1 MIISIKHSG
10 ADVRA
15 LKKIIRYN
23 TNDKKPLNSSK
34 NPRLLGIRSSMGFC
48 DHTNKPEY
56 DRFMQQ
62 FVDEVKETQRLH
74 QKNHK
79 RRKTKHLYDHVVVS
93 FSEDDDKKL
102 DRFKQ
107 MDIIIK
113 ALKTDKNFKDIEI
126 TPYVIWPQE
135 DSGKRHFHMVVS
147 RFNYAGEFRNN
158 SYSKLELR
166 KTAMQAESKY
176 KLTKT
181 QQFSNKIKK
190 NLHPNTLNTKKADYQ
205 HKKEQIAHDRPIAKK
220 AILAIRNQFYDYPY
234 QNEEQKK
241 LSVKSVLVDKELA
254 KNADIDKIKTML
266 HNTYKQSNTGRQFL
280 QKLIDTDIEY
290 ELLTFK
296 DGRHKGII
304 FKYGNFSVSGSKVHS
319 SMALGKMK
327 RRFRDLDKVLT
338 NGLPA
343 TTLTNSDQKLN
354 LDFSFTSKNYK
365 QSVDLNGDILLYYH
379 KKNINKNPNNFNL
392 RINKDRTTITFSSKS
407 ANTYDL
413 RLALEL
419 AKESGWTKAVLT
431 SEDKDYFK
439 RLLAESVKMD
449 KEQGLFF
456 VRAKTLKLSYEDLI
470 DIHPDITFDQA
481 TKLLID
487 GDLLESKDDQY
498 KLAGLAAQQLIR
510 HTSDPLNF
518 PSANEIAIAEKL
530 KETKDP
536 DKVLALM
543 SLDRAHT
550 GEEKNIEKVVLEL
563 TQRSEQKPDSEKDYF
578 TLNYDKPKPQPK
590 VKDFGAKQEVK
601 KPQRNPS
608 LDLKMY
614 QAWQA
619 VVLRKT
625 RKKPL
630 LTERQWLSALQHN
643 SVKHLGFAE
652 GSIAAKEFAKLTYK
666 PDDYMKSSVKDKYK
680 NVFKLKYQYKYYD
693 TYSATLL

>member
-34 NPRLLGIRSSMGFC
+34 NPRLLGIRSSMGVC
-48 DHTNKPEY
+48 DHTDKTEY
-56 DRFMQQ
+56 NRFMLQ

-190 NLHPNTLNTKKADYQ
+190 NLHSNTLNTKKADYQ

-220 AILAIRNQFYDYPY
+220 ALLAIRNQFYDYPY

-510 HTSDPLNF
+510 YTSNTLNF
-518 PSANEIAIAEKL
+518 PSANEIAIAKKL

-563 TQRSEQKPDSEKDYF
+563 TQRPEQKPDLENDYF

-693 TYSATLL
+693 THTGSPY

>member
-23 TNDKKPLNSSK
+23 TNDKKPLNSSE
-34 NPRLLGIRSSMGFC
+34 NPRLLGIRSSMGYC
-48 DHTNKPEY
+48 DHTNKAEY
-56 DRFMQQ
+56 DCFMQQ

-74 QKNHK
+74 EKNHK

-135 DSGKRHFHMVVS
+135 DSGKRHFHMVIS

-158 SYSKLELR
+158 SYSRLELR

-220 AILAIRNQFYDYPY
+220 AILAIRNQFYDDPY
-234 QNEEQKK
+234 QSIEQLE
-241 LSVKSVLVDKELA
+241 LSAKAANVDTELA
-254 KNADIDKIKTML
+254 KNASIEKLKKTIYQ
-266 HNTYKQSNTGRQFL
+266 TYQKSGSGRAFL
-280 QKLIDTDIEY
+280 QKLIDADIEY
-290 ELLTFK
+290 EVLTYS
-296 DGRHKGII
+296 DGRHKGIV
-304 FKYGNFSVSGSKVHS
+304 FKEGDLSISGSKIHS

-327 RRFRDLDKVLT
+327 RRFKDLDKVLT

-343 TTLTNSDQKLN
+343 TTLTCSGQKLN
-354 LDFSFTSKNYK
+354 LDFSFSSKNYK
-365 QSVDLNGDILLYYH
+365 QSVDLNGDTLVYYH
-379 KKNINKNPNNFNL
+379 KKNIDRNPSNYNL
-392 RINKDRTTITFSSKS
+392 RINKDRTTITFGHKS
-407 ANTYDL
+407 ANNHDL

-419 AKESGWTKAVLT
+419 AKESEWTKAILT
-431 SEDKDYFK
+431 SSDKDYFK
-439 RLLAESVKMD
+439 RLLAESIKMD
-449 KEQGLFF
+449 SEQGLFF
-456 VRAKTLKLSYEDLI
+456 VRAKTLKLSFEDLI
-470 DIHPDITFDQA
+470 DIHPNITFDQA

-487 GDLLESKDDQY
+487 GDLLQSKDDQY

-510 HTSDPLNF
+510 YASNTLNF
-518 PSANEIAIAEKL
+518 PSANEIAIAKKL

-563 TQRSEQKPDSEKDYF
+563 TQRPEQKPDSENDYF

-693 TYSATLL
+693 THTGSSS

>member
-23 TNDKKPLNSSK
+23 TNDKKPLNTFE
-34 NPRLLGIRSSMGFC
+34 NPRLLGVRSSMGVC
-48 DHTNKPEY
+48 DHTDKAEY
-56 DRFMQQ
+56 NRFMLQ

-74 QKNHK
+74 EKSHK

-93 FSEDDDKKL
+93 FSEHDDKKL

-107 MDIIIK
+107 MDIIINS
-113 ALKTDKNFKDIEI
+113 LKTDKNFKDIEI
-126 TPYVIWPQE
+126 TPYMIWPQE
-135 DSGKRHFHMVVS
+135 DSGKRHFHMVIS

-158 SYSKLELR
+158 AFSKLELR

-205 HKKEQIAHDRPIAKK
+205 HKNDQIANDRPIAKK
-220 AILAIRNQFYDYPY
+220 ALLAVRSQFYDYPY
-234 QNEEQKK
+234 QNKEQQQ
-241 LSVKSVLVDKELA
+241 LSVKSALVDEELA
-254 KNADIDKIKTML
+254 KNANIDKVKTMI
-266 HNTYKQSNTGRQFL
+266 HSIYKQSGSGRQFL

-290 ELLTFK
+290 ELLTYK
-296 DGRHKGII
+296 DGKHKGIV
-304 FKYGNFSVSGSKVHS
+304 FKYGDFSMSGSKIHS

-327 RRFRDLDKVLT
+327 RRFSDLDNMLV
-338 NGLPA
+338 NGLPE

-365 QSVDLNGDILLYYH
+365 QTIDIHGDTLVYYH
-379 KKNINKNPNNFNL
+379 KKNIDKNPSNYNL
-392 RINKDRTTITFSSKS
+392 RINKDRTTIIFGHKT
-407 ANTYDL
+407 ANNHDL

-439 RLLAESVKMD
+439 RLLAESIKMD
-449 KEQGLFF
+449 SEQGLFF
-456 VRAKTLKLSYEDLI
+456 VRAKTLKLTFEDLI
-470 DIHPDITFDQA
+470 DIHPEITFDQA

-487 GDLLESKDDQY
+487 GDLLESKDDQF

-510 HTSDPLNF
+510 HASNPLNF
-518 PSANEIAIAEKL
+518 PSANEIAIAKKL

-536 DKVLALM
+536 DKILALM
-543 SLDRAHT
+543 SLDRAQT
-550 GEEKNIEKVVLEL
+550 GEEKTIDNVVWEL
-563 TQRSEQKPDSEKDYF
+563 TQRPEQKSDSENDYF
-578 TLNYDKPKPQPK
+578 TLNDGKSEPQPK
-590 VKDFGAKQEVK
+590 IKDFGAKPEVK

-614 QAWQA
+614 QAWQT

-630 LTERQWLSALQHN
+630 LTEREWISALQKN
-643 SVKHLGFAE
+643 SVKHLGFAD
-652 GSIAAKEFAKLTYK
+652 GSIAAREFAKLVLK

-693 TYSATLL
+693 THTGSSC

>member
-23 TNDKKPLNSSK
+23 TNDKKPLNSSE

-56 DRFMQQ
+56 NRFMQQ

-74 QKNHK
+74 EKNHK

-158 SYSKLELR
+158 AFSKLELR
-166 KTAMQAESKY
+166 NTAMQAESKY

-190 NLHPNTLNTKKADYQ
+190 KLHPNTLNSKKAAYQ
-205 HKKEQIAHDRPIAKK
+205 HKNEQIAHDRPIAKK
-220 AILAIRNQFYDYPY
+220 ALLAIRNQFYDYPY
-234 QNEEQKK
+234 QNEEQLE
-241 LSVKSVLVDKELA
+241 LSSKAANVDTELA
-254 KNADIDKIKTML
+254 KNASIEKLKKTIYQ
-266 HNTYKQSNTGRQFL
+266 TYQKSGSGRAFL
-280 QKLIDTDIEY
+280 QKLIDADIKY
-290 ELLTFK
+290 ELLTYSDGHHKGIVFK
-296 DGRHKGII
+296 DGDLSI
-304 FKYGNFSVSGSKVHS
+304 SGSKIHS

-327 RRFRDLDKVLT
+327 RKFRDLDKVLT
-338 NGLPA
+338 HGLPA
-343 TTLTNSDQKLN
+343 TTLTCSGKKLN
-354 LDFSFTSKNYK
+354 LNFSFTSKNYK
-365 QSVDLNGDILLYYH
+365 QAIDLNGDTLVYYH
-379 KKNINKNPNNFNL
+379 KKNINRNPSNYNL
-392 RINKDRTTITFSSKS
+392 RINKDRTTITFGHKS
-407 ANTYDL
+407 ANSYDL

-419 AKESGWTKAVLT
+419 AKKSGWEKAVLT
-431 SEDKDYFK
+431 SDDKDYYK

-449 KEQGLFF
+449 SKQGLFF
-456 VRAKTLKLSYEDLI
+456 IRAKTLKLSFEDLI
-470 DIHPDITFDQA
+470 EIHPNITFDEA

-487 GDLLESKDDQY
+487 GNLLESKDDQY

-510 HTSDPLNF
+510 HTTNGLNF
-518 PSANEIAIAEKL
+518 PSANEIAIAKKL
-530 KETKDP
+530 KETKEP
-536 DKVLALM
+536 DKILALM
-543 SLDRAHT
+543 SLDRANT
-550 GEEKNIEKVVLEL
+550 GEEKTIEKVMLKL
-563 TQRSEQKPDSEKDYF
+563 TQRPEQKSDSENDYF
-578 TLNYDKPKPQPK
+578 NLNYDKPKQKPK
-590 VKDFGAKQEVK
+590 SRDFAAKQEVK
-601 KPQRNPS
+601 KPQRNSS
-608 LDLKMY
+608 LDLEMY
-614 QAWQA
+614 QAWQT
-619 VVLRKT
+619 VVLHKT

-630 LTERQWLSALQHN
+630 LTERQWISALQQN
-643 SVKHLGFAE
+643 SVKHLGFTE
-652 GSIAAKEFAKLTYK
+652 GSIAAKEFAKLTYR
-666 PDDYMKSSVKDKYK
+666 PDEYMKSSVKDKYK

-693 TYSATLL
+693 THSGYS

>member
-23 TNDKKPLNSSK
+23 TNDKKPLNSSE
-34 NPRLLGIRSSMGFC
+34 NPRLLGIRSSMGVC
-48 DHTNKPEY
+48 DHTDKTEY
-56 DRFMQQ
+56 NRFMLQ

-93 FSEDDDKKL
+93 FSEDDDKRF

-158 SYSKLELR
+158 AFSKLELR
-166 KTAMQAESKY
+166 NTAMQAESKY

-190 NLHPNTLNTKKADYQ
+190 NLHPNTLNNKKAAYQ
-205 HKKEQIAHDRPIAKK
+205 HKNEQIAHDRPIAKK
-220 AILAIRNQFYDYPY
+220 ALLAIRNQFYDYPY
-234 QNEEQKK
+234 QNEEQLE
-241 LSVKSVLVDKELA
+241 LSAKAANVDTELA
-254 KNADIDKIKTML
+254 KNASIEKLKKTIYQ
-266 HNTYKQSNTGRQFL
+266 TYQKSGSGRAFL
-280 QKLIDTDIEY
+280 QKLIDSDIEY
-290 ELLTFK
+290 EVLTYS
-296 DGRHKGII
+296 DGRHKGIV
-304 FKYGNFSVSGSKVHS
+304 FKDGDLSISGSKIHS

-343 TTLTNSDQKLN
+343 TTLTCSGQKLN

-365 QSVDLNGDILLYYH
+365 QTVDLNGDTLVYYH
-379 KKNINKNPNNFNL
+379 KKNIDRNPSNYNL
-392 RINKDRTTITFSSKS
+392 RINKDRTTITFGHKS
-407 ANTYDL
+407 ANNHDL

-419 AKESGWTKAVLT
+419 AKESEWTKAILT
-431 SEDKDYFK
+431 SSDKDYFK
-439 RLLAESVKMD
+439 RLLAESIKMD
-449 KEQGLFF
+449 SEQGLFF
-456 VRAKTLKLSYEDLI
+456 VRAKTLKLTFEDLI
-470 DIHPDITFDQA
+470 DIHPNITFDQA

-487 GDLLESKDDQY
+487 GDLLQSKDDQY

-510 HTSDPLNF
+510 YASHTLNF
-518 PSANEIAIAEKL
+518 PSANEIAIAKKL
-530 KETKDP
+530 KGMKDP

-543 SLDRAHT
+543 SIDRTHT
-550 GEEKNIEKVVLEL
+550 GEAKPIDVDTLEL
-563 TQRSEQKPDSEKDYF
+563 THRAEQKSDSDNNYF

-601 KPQRNPS
+601 KAQRNPN
-608 LDLKMY
+608 LDLRMY

-625 RKKPL
+625 RKNHYLP
-630 LTERQWLSALQHN
+630 
-643 SVKHLGFAE
+643 
-652 GSIAAKEFAKLTYK
+652 
-666 PDDYMKSSVKDKYK
+666 
-680 NVFKLKYQYKYYD
+680 NV
-693 TYSATLL
+693 SG

>member
-34 NPRLLGIRSSMGFC
+34 NPRLLGICSSMGVC

-93 FSEDDDKKL
+93 FSEDDDKRF

-510 HTSDPLNF
+510 YTSNTLNF
-518 PSANEIAIAEKL
+518 PSANEIAIAKKL

-563 TQRSEQKPDSEKDYF
+563 TQRPEQKPDLENDYF

-619 VVLRKT
+619 IVLRKT

-643 SVKHLGFAE
+643 SVKHLGFDE
-652 GSIAAKEFAKLTYK
+652 GSIAAKEFAKLAYR
-666 PDDYMKSSVKDKYK
+666 PDEYMKSSVKDKYK

-693 TYSATLL
+693 THTGSSS

>member
-23 TNDKKPLNSSK
+23 TNDKKPLNSSE
-34 NPRLLGIRSSMGFC
+34 NPRLLGIRSSMGVC

-56 DRFMQQ
+56 DRFMLQ

-74 QKNHK
+74 QRNHK

-190 NLHPNTLNTKKADYQ
+190 NLHPNTLNTKKTDYQ
-205 HKKEQIAHDRPIAKK
+205 HKAKQIAHDRPIVKK
-220 AILAIRNQFYDYPY
+220 AILAIRNQFYDDPY
-234 QNEEQKK
+234 QSIEQLELAAKAAN
-241 LSVKSVLVDKELA
+241 VDTELA
-254 KNADIDKIKTML
+254 KNASLEQMKKTIYQ
-266 HNTYKQSNTGRQFL
+266 TYQKSGSGRAFL
-280 QKLIDTDIEY
+280 QKMIDADIKY
-290 ELLTFK
+290 EVLTYS
-296 DGRHKGII
+296 DGRHKGIV
-304 FKYGNFSVSGSKVHS
+304 FKDGDLSISGSKIHS

-327 RRFRDLDKVLT
+327 RRFKDLDKVLT

-343 TTLTNSDQKLN
+343 TTLTCSGQKLN

-365 QSVDLNGDILLYYH
+365 QSVDLNGDTLVYYH
-379 KKNINKNPNNFNL
+379 KKNIDRNPSNYNL
-392 RINKDRTTITFSSKS
+392 RINKDRTTITFGHKS
-407 ANTYDL
+407 ANNHDL

-419 AKESGWTKAVLT
+419 AKESEWTKAILT
-431 SEDKDYFK
+431 SSDKDYFK
-439 RLLAESVKMD
+439 RLLAESIKMD
-449 KEQGLFF
+449 SEQGLFF
-456 VRAKTLKLSYEDLI
+456 VRAKTLKLSFEDLI
-470 DIHPDITFDQA
+470 DIHPNITFDQA

-487 GDLLESKDDQY
+487 GDLLQSKDDQY

-510 HTSDPLNF
+510 YASNTLNF
-518 PSANEIAIAEKL
+518 PSANEIAIAKKL
-530 KETKDP
+530 KGMKDP

-543 SLDRAHT
+543 SLDRTHT
-550 GEEKNIEKVVLEL
+550 GEAKPIGDIDTLEL
-563 TQRSEQKPDSEKDYF
+563 THRPEQKSDSENDYF
-578 TLNYDKPKPQPK
+578 TLNHDKPKPK
-590 VKDFGAKQEVK
+590 SRDFSAKPEVK
-601 KPQRNPS
+601 QPVRNPS

-614 QAWQA
+614 QAWQT

-643 SVKHLGFAE
+643 SVKHLGFDE
-652 GSIAAKEFAKLTYK
+652 SSIAAKEFAKLTYK

-693 TYSATLL
+693 THTGSSY

>member
-1 MIISIKHSG
+1 
-10 ADVRA
+10 
-15 LKKIIRYN
+15 
-23 TNDKKPLNSSK
+23 
-34 NPRLLGIRSSMGFC
+34 MGFC

-135 DSGKRHFHMVVS
+135 DSGKRHFHMVIS

-190 NLHPNTLNTKKADYQ
+190 NLHPNTLNTKKTDYQ
-205 HKKEQIAHDRPIAKK
+205 YKAKQIAHDRPIAKK
-220 AILAIRNQFYDYPY
+220 AILAIRNQFYDDPY
-234 QNEEQKK
+234 QSIEQLELTAKAAN
-241 LSVKSVLVDKELA
+241 VDTELA
-254 KNADIDKIKTML
+254 KNASLEQMKKTI
-266 HNTYKQSNTGRQFL
+266 HQTYQKSGSGRAFL
-280 QKLIDTDIEY
+280 QKMIDADIKY
-290 ELLTFK
+290 EVLTYS
-296 DGRHKGII
+296 DGRHKGIV
-304 FKYGNFSVSGSKVHS
+304 FKDGDLSISGSKIHS

-327 RRFRDLDKVLT
+327 RRFKDLDKVLT

-343 TTLTNSDQKLN
+343 TTLTCSGQKLN

-365 QSVDLNGDILLYYH
+365 QSVDLNGDTLVYYH
-379 KKNINKNPNNFNL
+379 KKNIGRNPSNYNL
-392 RINKDRTTITFSSKS
+392 RINKDRNTITFGHKS
-407 ANTYDL
+407 ANSYDL

-419 AKESGWTKAVLT
+419 AKESEWTKAILT
-431 SEDKDYFK
+431 SSDKDYFK
-439 RLLAESVKMD
+439 RLLAESIKMD
-449 KEQGLFF
+449 SEQGLFF
-456 VRAKTLKLSYEDLI
+456 VRAKTLKLTFEDLI
-470 DIHPDITFDQA
+470 DIHPNITFDQA

-487 GDLLESKDDQY
+487 GDLLESNDDQY

-510 HTSDPLNF
+510 HVSNPLNF

-543 SLDRAHT
+543 SLDRVHT
-550 GEEKNIEKVVLEL
+550 GEEKTIEKVVLEL
-563 TQRSEQKPDSEKDYF
+563 TQRPKQKTDSEHNYF

-590 VKDFGAKQEVK
+590 LKDFGAKEEVK
-601 KPQRNPS
+601 KPQRNPN

-614 QAWQA
+614 QAWQT
-619 VVLRKT
+619 VVFRKT
-625 RKKPL
+625 RQKPL
-630 LTERQWLSALQHN
+630 LTERQWLSALQKN

-652 GSIAAKEFAKLTYK
+652 GSIAAKEFAKLAYR

-693 TYSATLL
+693 AHTGSSS

>member
-158 SYSKLELR
+158 AFSKLELR

-563 TQRSEQKPDSEKDYF
+563 TQRPEQKPDSENDYF

-693 TYSATLL
+693 THTGSSC

>member
-23 TNDKKPLNSSK
+23 TNDKKPLNSSE
-34 NPRLLGIRSSMGFC
+34 NPRLLGIRSSMGVC

-56 DRFMQQ
+56 DRFMLQ

-74 QKNHK
+74 EKNHK

-135 DSGKRHFHMVVS
+135 DSGKRHFHMVIS

-158 SYSKLELR
+158 SFSKLELR

-190 NLHPNTLNTKKADYQ
+190 NLHPNTLNSKKAAYQ
-205 HKKEQIAHDRPIAKK
+205 HKNEQIAHDRPIAKK
-220 AILAIRNQFYDYPY
+220 ALLAIRNQFYDYPY
-234 QNEEQKK
+234 QNEEQLE
-241 LSVKSVLVDKELA
+241 LSAKATNVDVELA
-254 KNADIDKIKTML
+254 KNASIEKLKKTIYQ
-266 HNTYKQSNTGRQFL
+266 TYQKSGSGRAFL
-280 QKLIDTDIEY
+280 QKLIDTDIKY
-290 ELLTFK
+290 ELLTYS
-296 DGRHKGII
+296 DGRHKGIV
-304 FKYGNFSVSGSKVHS
+304 FKDGDLSISGSKIHS

-327 RRFRDLDKVLT
+327 RRFRDLDKVLA
-338 NGLPA
+338 NGLPT
-343 TTLTNSDQKLN
+343 TTLTCSGQKLN

-365 QSVDLNGDILLYYH
+365 QTSDLNGDTLVYYH
-379 KKNINKNPNNFNL
+379 KKNIGKNPSNYNL
-392 RINKDRTTITFSSKS
+392 RINKDRTTITFGHKT
-407 ANTYDL
+407 ANNHDL

-419 AKESGWTKAVLT
+419 AKESEWTKAILT
-431 SEDKDYFK
+431 SSDKDYFK
-439 RLLAESVKMD
+439 RLLAESIKMD

-456 VRAKTLKLSYEDLI
+456 VRAKTLKLSFEDLI

-481 TKLLID
+481 TKLLIG

-510 HTSDPLNF
+510 HVSNPLNF
-518 PSANEIAIAEKL
+518 PTANEIAIAKKL
-530 KETKDP
+530 KGMKDP

-543 SLDRAHT
+543 SLDRTHT
-550 GEEKNIEKVVLEL
+550 GEAKPIDDLDTLEL
-563 TQRSEQKPDSEKDYF
+563 THRAEQKSDSENDYF
-578 TLNYDKPKPQPK
+578 TLNYGKPKPK
-590 VKDFGAKQEVK
+590 SRDFGAKPEVK
-601 KPQRNPS
+601 KPQRNPN

-614 QAWQA
+614 QAWQT
-619 VVLRKT
+619 VVLRKS
-625 RKKPL
+625 RIKPK
-630 LTERQWLSALQHN
+630 LTERQWISALQQN
-643 SVKHLGFAE
+643 SVKHLGFNE
-652 GSIAAKEFAKLTYK
+652 GSIAAREFAKLVFK
-666 PDDYMKSSVKDKYK
+666 PDEYMKSSITDKYK

-693 TYSATLL
+693 THTGSSS

>member
-34 NPRLLGIRSSMGFC
+34 NPRLLGIRSSMGVC
-48 DHTNKPEY
+48 DHTDKTEY
-56 DRFMQQ
+56 NRFMLQ

-102 DRFKQ
+102 DRYKQ

-220 AILAIRNQFYDYPY
+220 ALLAIRNQFYDYPY

-510 HTSDPLNF
+510 YTSNTLNF
-518 PSANEIAIAEKL
+518 PSANEIAIAKKL

-563 TQRSEQKPDSEKDYF
+563 TQRPEQKPDSENDYF

-601 KPQRNPS
+601 KAQRNPN
-608 LDLKMY
+608 LDLRMY

-643 SVKHLGFAE
+643 SVKHLGFDE

-693 TYSATLL
+693 THTGSSC

>member
-10 ADVRA
+10 ANVRA

-23 TNDKKPLNSSK
+23 TNDKKPLNSSE

-135 DSGKRHFHMVVS
+135 DSGKRHFHMVIS

-190 NLHPNTLNTKKADYQ
+190 NLHPNTLNTKKTDYQ
-205 HKKEQIAHDRPIAKK
+205 YKAKQIAHDRPIAKK
-220 AILAIRNQFYDYPY
+220 AILAIRNQFYDDPY
-234 QNEEQKK
+234 QSIEQLELTAKAAN
-241 LSVKSVLVDKELA
+241 VDTELA
-254 KNADIDKIKTML
+254 KNASLEQMKKTI
-266 HNTYKQSNTGRQFL
+266 HQTYQKSGSGRAFL
-280 QKLIDTDIEY
+280 QKMIDADIKY
-290 ELLTFK
+290 EVLTYS
-296 DGRHKGII
+296 DGRHKGIV
-304 FKYGNFSVSGSKVHS
+304 FKDGDLSISGSKIHS

-327 RRFRDLDKVLT
+327 RRFKDLDKVLT

-343 TTLTNSDQKLN
+343 TTLTCSGQKLN

-365 QSVDLNGDILLYYH
+365 QSVDLNGDTLVYYH
-379 KKNINKNPNNFNL
+379 KKNIGRNPSNYNL
-392 RINKDRTTITFSSKS
+392 RINKDRNTITFGHKS
-407 ANTYDL
+407 ANSYDL

-419 AKESGWTKAVLT
+419 AKESEWTKAILT
-431 SEDKDYFK
+431 SSDKDYFK
-439 RLLAESVKMD
+439 RLLAESIKMD
-449 KEQGLFF
+449 SEQGLFF
-456 VRAKTLKLSYEDLI
+456 VRAKTLKLTFEDLI
-470 DIHPDITFDQA
+470 DIHPNITFDQA

-487 GDLLESKDDQY
+487 GDLLESNDDQY

-510 HTSDPLNF
+510 HVSNPLNF

-543 SLDRAHT
+543 SLDRVHT
-550 GEEKNIEKVVLEL
+550 GEEKTIEKVVLEL
-563 TQRSEQKPDSEKDYF
+563 TQRPKQKTDSEHNYF

-590 VKDFGAKQEVK
+590 LKDFGAKEEVK
-601 KPQRNPS
+601 KPQRNPN

-614 QAWQA
+614 QAWQT
-619 VVLRKT
+619 VVFRKT
-625 RKKPL
+625 RQKPL
-630 LTERQWLSALQHN
+630 LTERQWLSALQKN

-652 GSIAAKEFAKLTYK
+652 GSIAAKEFAKLAYR

-693 TYSATLL
+693 AHTGSSS

>member
-10 ADVRA
+10 KDVRA
-15 LKKIIRYN
+15 LKSIIRYN
-23 TNDKKPLNSSK
+23 TNDKKPLNSSE
-34 NPRLLGIRSSMGFC
+34 NPRLIGVQSNMGFC
-48 DHTNKPEY
+48 DHTDKAEY
-56 DRFMQQ
+56 DEFMLQ

-74 QKNHK
+74 ARNHK
-79 RRKTKHLYDHVVVS
+79 RRATKHLYDHVVVS
-93 FSEDDDKKL
+93 FSEADDKKHNQYQ
-102 DRFKQ
+102 Q
-107 MDIIIK
+107 MEIIIK
-113 ALKTDKNFKDIEI
+113 TIKTDKNFKDIEL
-126 TPYVIWPQE
+126 TPYMIWPQE
-135 DSGKRHFHMVVS
+135 DSGKRHYHMVIS

-158 SYSKLELR
+158 AYSRLELR
-166 KTAMQAESKY
+166 KTAMRAEKEF

-181 QQFSNKIKK
+181 QQHSKKAKK
-190 NLHPNTLNTKKADYQ
+190 NLHPNTLNSKKAAYQ
-205 HKKEQIAHDRPIAKK
+205 YKNDQIANDRPMAKK
-220 AILAIRNQFYDYPY
+220 ALLAIRSQFYDYPY
-234 QNEEQKK
+234 QNEKQQQ
-241 LSVKSVLVDKELA
+241 LSTKSAFVDEELT
-254 KNADIDKIKTML
+254 KNADIDKIKTMI
-266 HNTYKQSNTGRQFL
+266 HNTYKQSSSARQFL

-290 ELLTFK
+290 ELLTYK
-296 DGRHKGII
+296 DGKHKGIV
-304 FKYGNFSVSGSKVHS
+304 FKYGDFSISGSKVHS

-327 RRFRDLDKVLT
+327 RRFSDLDNLLV
-338 NGLPA
+338 NGLPK

-365 QSVDLNGDILLYYH
+365 QSVDLNGDILVYYH
-379 KKNINKNPNNFNL
+379 KKNIDRNPSNYNL
-392 RINKDRTTITFSSKS
+392 RINKDRTAISFAHKT
-407 ANTYDL
+407 ANNHDL

-456 VRAKTLKLSYEDLI
+456 VRAKTLKLSFEDLI
-470 DIHPDITFDQA
+470 DIHPNITFDQA

-487 GDLLESKDDQY
+487 GDLLESKDDQF

-510 HTSDPLNF
+510 HASNPLNF
-518 PSANEIAIAEKL
+518 PSANEIAIAKKL

-536 DKVLALM
+536 DKILALM
-543 SLDRAHT
+543 SLDRAQT
-550 GEEKNIEKVVLEL
+550 GEEKTIDNVVWEL
-563 TQRSEQKPDSEKDYF
+563 TQRPEQKSDSENDYF
-578 TLNYDKPKPQPK
+578 TLNDGKSEPQPK
-590 VKDFGAKQEVK
+590 IKDFGAKPEVK

-614 QAWQA
+614 QAWQT

-630 LTERQWLSALQHN
+630 LTEREWISALQKN
-643 SVKHLGFAE
+643 SVKHLGFAD
-652 GSIAAKEFAKLTYK
+652 GSIAAREFAKLVLK

-693 TYSATLL
+693 THTGSSC

>member
-10 ADVRA
+10 KDVRA
-15 LKKIIRYN
+15 LKSIIRYN
-23 TNDKKPLNSSK
+23 TNDKKPLNSSE
-34 NPRLLGIRSSMGFC
+34 NPRLIGVQSNMGFC
-48 DHTNKPEY
+48 DHTDKAEY
-56 DRFMQQ
+56 DEFMLQ

-74 QKNHK
+74 ARNHK
-79 RRKTKHLYDHVVVS
+79 RRATKHLYDHVVVS
-93 FSEDDDKKL
+93 FSEADDKKHNQYQ
-102 DRFKQ
+102 Q
-107 MDIIIK
+107 MEIIIK
-113 ALKTDKNFKDIEI
+113 TIKTDKNFKDIEL
-126 TPYVIWPQE
+126 TPYMIWPQE
-135 DSGKRHFHMVVS
+135 DSGKRHYHMVIS

-158 SYSKLELR
+158 AYSRLELR
-166 KTAMQAESKY
+166 KTAMRAEKEF

-181 QQFSNKIKK
+181 QQHSKKAKK
-190 NLHPNTLNTKKADYQ
+190 NLHPNTLNSKKAAYQ
-205 HKKEQIAHDRPIAKK
+205 YKNDQIASDRPMAKK
-220 AILAIRNQFYDYPY
+220 ALLAIRSQFYDYPY
-234 QNEEQKK
+234 QNEKQQQ
-241 LSVKSVLVDKELA
+241 LSTKSAFVDEELT
-254 KNADIDKIKTML
+254 KNADIDKIKTMI
-266 HNTYKQSNTGRQFL
+266 HNTYKQSSSARQFL

-290 ELLTFK
+290 ELLTYK
-296 DGRHKGII
+296 DGKHKGIV
-304 FKYGNFSVSGSKVHS
+304 FKYGDFSISGSKVHS

-327 RRFRDLDKVLT
+327 RRFSDLDNLLV
-338 NGLPA
+338 NGLPK

-379 KKNINKNPNNFNL
+379 KKNISKNPNNFNL
-392 RINKDRTTITFSSKS
+392 RINKERTTITFSSKS
-407 ANTYDL
+407 ANTYDI

-419 AKESGWTKAVLT
+419 AKESGWNQAVLT

-439 RLLAESVKMD
+439 QLLAESIKMD
-449 KEQGLFF
+449 SEQGLFF
-456 VRAKTLKLSYEDLI
+456 VRAKTLKLSFEDLI
-470 DIHPDITFDQA
+470 DIHPNITFDQA

-510 HTSDPLNF
+510 NASNPLNF

-536 DKVLALM
+536 DKILALM

-550 GEEKNIEKVVLEL
+550 GAEKTIEKVVLEL
-563 TQRSEQKPDSEKDYF
+563 TQRPEQNADSENDYF

-601 KPQRNPS
+601 KPQLNPS
-608 LDLKMY
+608 LDLRMY
-614 QAWQA
+614 QAWQT

-625 RKKPL
+625 RKKPI

-643 SVKHLGFAE
+643 SVKHLGFDE
-652 GSIAAKEFAKLTYK
+652 SSIAAKEFAKLTFK

-693 TYSATLL
+693 TNTGSSS

>member
-23 TNDKKPLNSSK
+23 TNDKKPLNTSE
-34 NPRLLGIRSSMGFC
+34 NPRLLGVRSSMGVC
-48 DHTNKPEY
+48 DHTDKTEY
-56 DRFMQQ
+56 NRFMLQ

-74 QKNHK
+74 EKSHK

-93 FSEDDDKKL
+93 FSEHDDKKL

-158 SYSKLELR
+158 AFSKLELR

-190 NLHPNTLNTKKADYQ
+190 NLHPNTLDSKKADYQ

-234 QNEEQKK
+234 ENQAQHE
-241 LSVKSVLVDKELA
+241 LSAKASLVDAELE
-254 KNADIDKIKTML
+254 KNASIEKLKKTI
-266 HNTYKQSNTGRQFL
+266 HQTYQKSGSGRAFL
-280 QKLIDTDIEY
+280 QKLIDADIKY
-290 ELLTFK
+290 EVLTYS
-296 DGRHKGII
+296 DGRHKGIV
-304 FKYGNFSVSGSKVHS
+304 FKYGDFSMSGSKIHS

-327 RRFRDLDKVLT
+327 RRFSDLDNMLV
-338 NGLPA
+338 NGLPE

-365 QSVDLNGDILLYYH
+365 QTIDIHGDTLVYYH
-379 KKNINKNPNNFNL
+379 KKNIDKNPSNYNL
-392 RINKDRTTITFSSKS
+392 RINKDRTTITFGHKT
-407 ANTYDL
+407 ANNHDL

-439 RLLAESVKMD
+439 RLLAESIKMD
-449 KEQGLFF
+449 SEQGLFF
-456 VRAKTLKLSYEDLI
+456 VRAKTLKLTFEDLI

-510 HTSDPLNF
+510 YTSNTLNF
-518 PSANEIAIAEKL
+518 PSANEIAIAKKL

-543 SLDRAHT
+543 SLDRTHT
-550 GEEKNIEKVVLEL
+550 GETKPIDVNTLEL
-563 TQRSEQKPDSEKDYF
+563 THRAEQQSDSENDYF
-578 TLNYDKPKPQPK
+578 TLNYDKPKPK
-590 VKDFGAKQEVK
+590 SRDFGAKEEVK

-614 QAWQA
+614 QAWQT

-630 LTERQWLSALQHN
+630 LSERQWLSALQHN
-643 SVKHLGFAE
+643 SVKHLGFDE
-652 GSIAAKEFAKLTYK
+652 GSIAAKEFAKLAYR
-666 PDDYMKSSVKDKYK
+666 PDEYMKSSVKDKYK

-693 TYSATLL
+693 THTGSSC

>member
-10 ADVRA
+10 KDVGA

-23 TNDKKPLNSSK
+23 TNDKKPLNSSE
-34 NPRLLGIRSSMGFC
+34 NPRLIGVQSSMGFC
-48 DHTNKPEY
+48 DHTNKAEY
-56 DRFMQQ
+56 DEFMQQ

-74 QKNHK
+74 ARNHN
-79 RRKTKHLYDHVVVS
+79 RRATKHLYDHVVVS
-93 FSEDDDKKL
+93 FSETDDKKHNQYQ
-102 DRFKQ
+102 Q
-107 MDIIIK
+107 MEIIIK
-113 ALKTDKNFKDIEI
+113 ALKTDKNFKDIEL
-126 TPYVIWPQE
+126 TPYMIWPQT
-135 DSGKRHFHMVVS
+135 DSGKRHYHMVIS

-158 SYSKLELR
+158 AYSRLELR
-166 KTAMQAESKY
+166 KTAMRAEKAF

-181 QQFSNKIKK
+181 QQHSKKAKK
-190 NLHPNTLNTKKADYQ
+190 NLHPNTLNSKKAVYQ
-205 HKKEQIAHDRPIAKK
+205 YKNDQIANERPMAKK
-220 AILAIRNQFYDYPY
+220 ALLAIRSQFYDYPY
-234 QNEEQKK
+234 QNEEQQQ
-241 LSVKSVLVDKELA
+241 LSVKSALVDVELA
-254 KNADIDKIKTML
+254 KNADIDKIKTMI
-266 HNTYKQSNTGRQFL
+266 HSVYKQSGTGRQFL
-280 QKLIDTDIEY
+280 QALIDTDIEY
-290 ELLTFK
+290 ELLTYK
-296 DGRHKGII
+296 DGRHKGIV
-304 FKYGNFSVSGSKVHS
+304 FKYGDFSVSGSKVHS

-327 RRFRDLDKVLT
+327 RRFSDLDNILI
-338 NGLPA
+338 NGLPD

-365 QSVDLNGDILLYYH
+365 QSIDINGDILLYYH
-379 KKNINKNPNNFNL
+379 KKNISKNPKNFNL

-419 AKESGWTKAVLT
+419 AKESGWTTAVLT

-439 RLLAESVKMD
+439 RLLAESIKMD
-449 KEQGLFF
+449 SEQGLFF
-456 VRAKTLKLSYEDLI
+456 VRAKTLKLTFEDLI
-470 DIHPDITFDQA
+470 DIHPEITFDQA

-510 HTSDPLNF
+510 HTSNPLNF

-543 SLDRAHT
+543 SLDRVHT
-550 GEEKNIEKVVLEL
+550 GEEKTIEKVVLEL
-563 TQRSEQKPDSEKDYF
+563 TQRPEQKPDSENNYF

-590 VKDFGAKQEVK
+590 VKNFGAKQEVK

-608 LDLKMY
+608 LDLNMY
-614 QAWQA
+614 QAWQT

-643 SVKHLGFAE
+643 SVKHLGFDE
-652 GSIAAKEFAKLTYK
+652 GSIAAKEFAKLAYR

-693 TYSATLL
+693 THTGSSC

>member
-34 NPRLLGIRSSMGFC
+34 NPRLLGIRSSMGVC
-48 DHTNKPEY
+48 DHTDKTEY
-56 DRFMQQ
+56 NRFMLQ

-126 TPYVIWPQE
+126 TPYVIWSQE

-510 HTSDPLNF
+510 YTSNTLNF
-518 PSANEIAIAEKL
+518 PSANEIAIAKKL

-563 TQRSEQKPDSEKDYF
+563 TQRPEQKPDSENDYF

-693 TYSATLL
+693 THTGSSC

>member
-1 MIISIKHSG
+1 MIKNRLIPQKIHACLAFVQAWVFAITPIKQNMTVLCFNSLTKLRKPNAYTKKAIS
-10 ADVRA
+10 A
-15 LKKIIRYN
+15 
-23 TNDKKPLNSSK
+23 
-34 NPRLLGIRSSMGFC
+34 
-48 DHTNKPEY
+48 E
-56 DRFMQQ
+56 
-62 FVDEVKETQRLH
+62 
-74 QKNHK
+74 
-79 RRKTKHLYDHVVVS
+79 KTKHLYDHVVVS

-135 DSGKRHFHMVVS
+135 DSGKRHFHMVIS

-158 SYSKLELR
+158 AFSKLELR

-176 KLTKT
+176 KITKT

-220 AILAIRNQFYDYPY
+220 ALLAIRNQFYDYPY
-234 QNEEQKK
+234 ENQAQYE
-241 LSVKSVLVDKELA
+241 LSAKASLVDTEME
-254 KNADIDKIKTML
+254 KNASIEKLKKTI
-266 HNTYKQSNTGRQFL
+266 HQTYQKSGSGRAFL
-280 QKLIDTDIEY
+280 QKLIDTDIKY
-290 ELLTFK
+290 EVLTYS
-296 DGRHKGII
+296 DGRHKGIV
-304 FKYGNFSVSGSKVHS
+304 FKYSDLSISGSKVHS
-319 SMALGKMK
+319 SLALGKMK

-365 QSVDLNGDILLYYH
+365 QSTDLNGDILLYYH
-379 KKNINKNPNNFNL
+379 KKNISKNPNNFNL

-439 RLLAESVKMD
+439 RLLAESIKMD
-449 KEQGLFF
+449 SEQGLFF
-456 VRAKTLKLSYEDLI
+456 VRAKTLKLSFEDLI
-470 DIHPDITFDQA
+470 EIHPNITFDEA

-498 KLAGLAAQQLIR
+498 KLAGLAAQQLIK
-510 HTSDPLNF
+510 HASSPLNF

-536 DKVLALM
+536 DKILALM
-543 SLDRAHT
+543 SIDRAQT
-550 GEEKNIEKVVLEL
+550 GEEKTIEKVVLEL
-563 TQRSEQKPDSEKDYF
+563 TQRPEQEPDSENDYF
-578 TLNYDKPKPQPK
+578 TLNDGKPKPQPK
-590 VKDFGAKQEVK
+590 VKDFGAKPEVK

-614 QAWQA
+614 QAWQT

-630 LTERQWLSALQHN
+630 LTERQWLNALQKN

-652 GSIAAKEFAKLTYK
+652 GSIAAKEFAKLAYR

-693 TYSATLL
+693 AHTGSSS

>member
-158 SYSKLELR
+158 AFSKLELR

-190 NLHPNTLNTKKADYQ
+190 NLHPNTLNKKKADYQ

-487 GDLLESKDDQY
+487 GDLLQSKDDQY

-510 HTSDPLNF
+510 YASHTLNF
-518 PSANEIAIAEKL
+518 PSANEIAIAKKL
-530 KETKDP
+530 KGMKDP

-543 SLDRAHT
+543 SIDRTHT
-550 GEEKNIEKVVLEL
+550 GEAKPIDVDTLEL
-563 TQRSEQKPDSEKDYF
+563 THRAEQKSDSDNHYF

-680 NVFKLKYQYKYYD
+680 NVFTLKYQYKYYD
-693 TYSATLL
+693 THTGSSS

>member
-1 MIISIKHSG
+1 
-10 ADVRA
+10 
-15 LKKIIRYN
+15 
-23 TNDKKPLNSSK
+23 
-34 NPRLLGIRSSMGFC
+34 
-48 DHTNKPEY
+48 
-56 DRFMQQ
+56 MQQ

-74 QKNHK
+74 KRNHK
-79 RRKTKHLYDHVVVS
+79 RRATKHLYDHVVVS
-93 FSEDDDKKL
+93 FSETDDKKYNQYQ
-102 DRFKQ
+102 Q
-107 MDIIIK
+107 MEIIIK
-113 ALKTDKNFKDIEI
+113 ALKTDKNFKDIGL

-135 DSGKRHFHMVVS
+135 DSGKRHYHMVIS

-158 SYSKLELR
+158 AYSKLELR
-166 KTAMQAESKY
+166 KTAMRAEKAF

-181 QQFSNKIKK
+181 QQHSKKAKK
-190 NLHPNTLNTKKADYQ
+190 NLHPNTLNSKKAAYQ
-205 HKKEQIAHDRPIAKK
+205 HKNDQIAHDRPMAKK
-220 AILAIRNQFYDYPY
+220 ALLAVRSQFYDYPY
-234 QNEEQKK
+234 QNEKQLE
-241 LSVKSVLVDKELA
+241 LSAKAANVDVELA
-254 KNADIDKIKTML
+254 KNADIDKIKTMI
-266 HNTYKQSNTGRQFL
+266 HSVYKQSGTGRQFL

-290 ELLTFK
+290 ELLTYK
-296 DGRHKGII
+296 DGRRKGII
-304 FKYGNFSVSGSKVHS
+304 FKYGDSSVSGSKVHS

-327 RRFRDLDKVLT
+327 RRFSDLDNFLV
-338 NGLPA
+338 NGLPE

-365 QSVDLNGDILLYYH
+365 QTVDLNGDILLYYH

-392 RINKDRTTITFSSKS
+392 RINKDRTTITFSPKS
-407 ANTYDL
+407 ANIFDL

-439 RLLAESVKMD
+439 RLLAESIKMD
-449 KEQGLFF
+449 SEQGLFF
-456 VRAKTLKLSYEDLI
+456 VRAKTLKLTFEDLI
-470 DIHPDITFDQA
+470 EIHPNITFDQA

-487 GDLLESKDDQY
+487 GDLLESNDDQY

-510 HTSDPLNF
+510 HASNPLNF

-543 SLDRAHT
+543 SLDRVHT
-550 GEEKNIEKVVLEL
+550 GEEKTIEKVVLEL
-563 TQRSEQKPDSEKDYF
+563 TQRPEQKTDSENDYF

-590 VKDFGAKQEVK
+590 LKDFGAKEEVK
-601 KPQRNPS
+601 KPQRNPN

-614 QAWQA
+614 QAWQT

-625 RKKPL
+625 RQKPL
-630 LTERQWLSALQHN
+630 LTERQWLSALQKN

-652 GSIAAKEFAKLTYK
+652 GSIAAKEFAKLAYR

-693 TYSATLL
+693 THTGSSC

>member
-23 TNDKKPLNSSK
+23 TNDKKPLNSSE

-135 DSGKRHFHMVVS
+135 DSGKRHFHMVIS

-190 NLHPNTLNTKKADYQ
+190 NLHPNTLNTKKTDYQ
-205 HKKEQIAHDRPIAKK
+205 YKAKQIAHDRPIAKK
-220 AILAIRNQFYDYPY
+220 AILAIRNQFYDDPY
-234 QNEEQKK
+234 QSIEQLELTAKAAN
-241 LSVKSVLVDKELA
+241 VDTELA
-254 KNADIDKIKTML
+254 KNASLEQMKKTI
-266 HNTYKQSNTGRQFL
+266 HQTYQKSGSGRAFL
-280 QKLIDTDIEY
+280 QKMIDADIKY
-290 ELLTFK
+290 EVLTYS
-296 DGRHKGII
+296 DGRHKGIV
-304 FKYGNFSVSGSKVHS
+304 FKDGDLSISGSKIHS

-327 RRFRDLDKVLT
+327 RRFKDLDKVLT

-343 TTLTNSDQKLN
+343 TTLTCSGQKLN

-365 QSVDLNGDILLYYH
+365 QSVDLNGDTLVYYH
-379 KKNINKNPNNFNL
+379 KKNIGRNPSNYNL
-392 RINKDRTTITFSSKS
+392 RINKDRNTITFGHKS
-407 ANTYDL
+407 ANSYDL

-419 AKESGWTKAVLT
+419 AKESEWTKAILT
-431 SEDKDYFK
+431 SSDKDYFK
-439 RLLAESVKMD
+439 RLLAESIKMD
-449 KEQGLFF
+449 SEQGLFF
-456 VRAKTLKLSYEDLI
+456 VRAKTLKLTFEDLI
-470 DIHPDITFDQA
+470 DIHPNITFDQA

-487 GDLLESKDDQY
+487 GDLLESNDDQY

-510 HTSDPLNF
+510 HVSNPLNF

-543 SLDRAHT
+543 SLDRVHT
-550 GEEKNIEKVVLEL
+550 GEEKTIEKVVLEL
-563 TQRSEQKPDSEKDYF
+563 TQRPKQKTDSEHNYF

-590 VKDFGAKQEVK
+590 LKDFGAKEEVK
-601 KPQRNPS
+601 KPQRNPN

-614 QAWQA
+614 QAWQT
-619 VVLRKT
+619 VVFRKT
-625 RKKPL
+625 RQKPL
-630 LTERQWLSALQHN
+630 LTERQWLSALQKN

-652 GSIAAKEFAKLTYK
+652 GSIAAKEFAKLAYR

-693 TYSATLL
+693 AHTGSSS

>member
-1 MIISIKHSG
+1 G

-158 SYSKLELR
+158 AFSKLELR

-563 TQRSEQKPDSEKDYF
+563 TQRPEQKPDSENDYF

-693 TYSATLL
+693 THTGSSC

>member
-23 TNDKKPLNSSK
+23 TNDKKPLNSSE

-62 FVDEVKETQRLH
+62 FVDEIKETQRLH
-74 QKNHK
+74 EKNHN

-93 FSEDDDKKL
+93 FSENDDKKL

-135 DSGKRHFHMVVS
+135 DSGKRHFHMVIS

-158 SYSKLELR
+158 SFSKLELR
-166 KTAMQAESKY
+166 KTAIQAESKY

-190 NLHPNTLNTKKADYQ
+190 NLHPNTLNSKKAAYQ
-205 HKKEQIAHDRPIAKK
+205 HKNEQIAHDRPITKK
-220 AILAIRNQFYDYPY
+220 ALLAVRSQFYDYPY
-234 QNEEQKK
+234 QNEEQLE
-241 LSVKSVLVDKELA
+241 LSAKATNVDVELA
-254 KNADIDKIKTML
+254 KNASIEKLKKTIYQ
-266 HNTYKQSNTGRQFL
+266 TYQKSGSGRDFL
-280 QKLIDTDIEY
+280 QKLIDTDIKY
-290 ELLTFK
+290 ELLTYS
-296 DGRHKGII
+296 DGRHKGIV
-304 FKYGNFSVSGSKVHS
+304 FKDGDLSISGSKIHS

-343 TTLTNSDQKLN
+343 TTLTCSGQKLN

-365 QSVDLNGDILLYYH
+365 QTVDLNGDTLVYYH
-379 KKNINKNPNNFNL
+379 KKNIDRNPSNYNL
-392 RINKDRTTITFSSKS
+392 RINKDRTTITFGHKS
-407 ANTYDL
+407 ANNHDI

-419 AKESGWTKAVLT
+419 AKESEWTKAILT
-431 SEDKDYFK
+431 SSDKDYFK
-439 RLLAESVKMD
+439 RLLAESIKMD
-449 KEQGLFF
+449 SEQGLFF
-456 VRAKTLKLSYEDLI
+456 VRAKTLKLSFEDLI
-470 DIHPDITFDQA
+470 DIHPNITFDQA

-487 GDLLESKDDQY
+487 GDLLQSKDDQY

-510 HTSDPLNF
+510 HASNTLNF
-518 PSANEIAIAEKL
+518 PSANEIAIAKKL
-530 KETKDP
+530 KGMKDP

-543 SLDRAHT
+543 SIDRTHT
-550 GEEKNIEKVVLEL
+550 GEAKPIDDIDTLEL
-563 TQRSEQKPDSEKDYF
+563 THRTEQKSDSESDYF
-578 TLNYDKPKPQPK
+578 TLNYGKPKPK
-590 VKDFGAKQEVK
+590 SRDFGAKEEVK

-643 SVKHLGFAE
+643 SVKHLGFDE
-652 GSIAAKEFAKLTYK
+652 SSIAAREFAKLIFK

-693 TYSATLL
+693 TNTGSSS

>member
-23 TNDKKPLNSSK
+23 TNDKKPLNSSE
-34 NPRLLGIRSSMGFC
+34 NPRLLGIRSSMGVC
-48 DHTNKPEY
+48 DHTDKTEY

-135 DSGKRHFHMVVS
+135 DSGKRHFHMVIS

-158 SYSKLELR
+158 AFSKLELR

-190 NLHPNTLNTKKADYQ
+190 NLHSNTLNTKKADYQ

-510 HTSDPLNF
+510 YTSNTLNF
-518 PSANEIAIAEKL
+518 PSANEIAIAKKL

-563 TQRSEQKPDSEKDYF
+563 TQRPEQKPDLENDYF

-693 TYSATLL
+693 THTGSFS